1 MIEQDNEKLKQDV
14 QKLKEDTDP
23 FVLAPRILD
32 IAFRSR
38 VDKTSYNSGSYTRA
52 CDVVLEFEWQGRRY
66 RIPAF
71 EV

>member
-1 MIEQDNEKLKQDV
+1 MNPELEKRV
-14 QKLKEDTDP
+14 TKLEEDTNP
-23 FVLAPRILD
+23 FTLAPRIFD
-32 IAFRSR
+32 IVIRSR
-38 VDKTSYNSGSYTRA
+38 GEKTNYNSGSYTKA